1 MLCFFPLKSIA
12 AVAIVAGVVAIR
24 MLMPNR
30 VQVHQ
35 NTEILASNETTSV
48 MDLPDQV
55 LKEDMDLSFLIPEE
69 GFDQDVEWTQEQLDL
84 IKATNFSV
92 FKHIEIKREL
102 SDKWDKQELEWL
114 LNQDKNIFFN
124 MIINRIQA
132 TSVQVQLKDSLDLNF
147 LIPEEG
153 FDQDVEWTQ
162 EELDSIKATNFTV
175 FKHIEIKR
183 KLGDKCDKQDLEWLL
198 IQDKNIFLK
207 VLLSKACATADS
219 LNNN

>member
-1 MLCFFPLKSIA
+1 M
-12 AVAIVAGVVAIR
+12 AIVAGVVAIR

-55 LKEDMDLSFLIPEE
+55 LKEDMDLS
-69 GFDQDVEWTQEQLDL
+69 
-84 IKATNFSV
+84 
-92 FKHIEIKREL
+92 
-102 SDKWDKQELEWL
+102 
-114 LNQDKNIFFN
+114 
-124 MIINRIQA
+124 
-132 TSVQVQLKDSLDLNF
+132 F